1 MGRMSEI
8 DQTIKDI
15 HNWFKDHVAYI
26 VTVIFVFVMAV
37 VIYGQADREVLEKE
51 NRINTIEERLQK
63 QENYMHE
70 VKADIDN
77 LYEVIENA
85 NVCR

>member
-8 DQTIKDI
+8 NQDLKDI
-15 HNWFKDHVAYI
+15 NNWFKNHVCYI
-26 VTVIFVFVMAV
+26 LVGFVIAIVAILVHGEEAKK
-37 VIYGQADREVLEKE
+37 INNIE
-51 NRINTIEERLQK
+51 NRLTR

-77 LYEVIENA
+77 LYEVINL
-85 NVCR
+85 

>member
-8 DQTIKDI
+8 NQDLKDI
-15 HNWFKDHVAYI
+15 NNWFKNHVCYI
-26 VTVIFVFVMAV
+26 LVGFVI
-37 VIYGQADREVLEKE
+37 VIVAILVHGEEAKKNNNIE
-51 NRINTIEERLQK
+51 NRLTR

-77 LYEVIENA
+77 LYEV
-85 NVCR
+85 VK